1 MARIVLITGGSRS
14 GKSAY
19 AQEMAERLPGAR
31 AIVATCPVLD
41 DEMAERI
48 RKHKEARDA
57 AQWTTIE
64 EPCDLA
70 GVIRNAASFDVL
82 LVDCVTL
89 WVNNLMYEEERGG
102 RLLTEED
109 AAQQCEDVLA
119 AAHEFDGT
127 AIFVTNEVTMGIIPD
142 NPSARRYRDLVG
154 RCNQILAQAADEV
167 VLMVCGLPV
176 TVKCG

>member
-31 AIVATCPVLD
+31 AFVATCPVLD
-41 DEMAERI
+41 EELAERI

-57 AQWTTIE
+57 AHWTTIE

-70 GVIRNAASFDVL
+70 GVIRNAPRLDVL

-89 WVNNLMYEEERGG
+89 WVNNLMYEAEQAG
-102 RLLTEED
+102 RLVTEED
-109 AAQQCEDVLA
+109 AAQRCEDVLA
-119 AAHEFDGT
+119 AAADFGGT

-142 NPSARRYRDLVG
+142 NPAARRYRDLVG

-167 VLMVCGLPV
+167 ILMVCGLPMMI
-176 TVKCG
+176 KGG